1 MFWGLLSFIAVSDF
15 LFPGEELEMEY
26 EDQGRGTWLCRI
38 KYGKFTAFLFLA
50 ASVDCQSK

>member
-1 MFWGLLSFIAVSDF
+1 MFLGLLSFIAVSDF